1 MDGAVFTYGKL
12 AIKTNADSRSLD
24 YKTPEINFTFQPYTN
39 SEEKATI
46 QKPSAGFLKLPLYS
60 NVSRENLLCL
70 VDIPT
75 TETADLVLLSGAAL
89 IVPDF

>member
-12 AIKTNADSRSLD
+12 TIKANADNRSLD
-24 YKTPEINFTFQPYTN
+24 YKTPEISFTFKPYTN
-39 SEEKATI
+39 AEDQTTI
-46 QKPSAGFLKLPLYS
+46 LKPPAGFLKLPLYS
-60 NVSRENLLCL
+60 NVSREKLLCL

-75 TETADLVLLSGAAL
+75 TEAADLVLLSGAAL